1 MSLQS
6 RHHPL
11 QQNALMGSML
21 INQVHT
27 IRPLSYNIAL
37 RQLTNHT
44 QRGQATSWL
53 RRKGLLICVNGFGV
67 GSRRSTAPD
76 PHKGGHY
83 RLVRWRIG
91 LGGPDPHK
99 GGHYRLFRLS
109 SRRCSDP
116 PCGGQAILGI
126 CQAFFPALWIG
137 LLLALWVGLFLPLY
151 MTLP

>member
-67 GSRRSTAPD
+67 GSRPASAPD

-83 RLVRWRIG
+83 MLCRLLV
-91 LGGPDPHK
+91 
-99 GGHYRLFRLS
+99 
-109 SRRCSDP
+109 RRCSDP
-116 PCGGQAILGI
+116 PCGGQADLACGG
-126 CQAFFPALWIG
+126 QAFFPALWIG
-137 LLLALWVGLFLPLY
+137 LLLALWISLFFPLY